1 MGLDVVYGV
10 VKNSIAIENFLKSLS
25 AIPEI
30 DKTGNTVFLGY
41 PLTAKVEESI
51 TVDALLVTREK
62 GVLAFII
69 HEKEDNDEERQD
81 KMYYDL
87 DYAFSKYEKLR
98 KGRKLAFSPQV
109 LTYFCDAKD
118 YDNTGEYLYVNDK
131 NLKDAYIKLPDFDS
145 NYYNILCESLYKISS
160 MKPRKKR
167 LNVQKPDSKGAKIK
181 IIEKQIANLDEWQK
195 KAAYEVPD
203 GPQQIRG
210 LAGSGKT
217 IVLALKAAY
226 LHSQHPEWNIIVTY
240 YTRSLKQQYRRLITN
255 FMTEFS
261 DEKPDW
267 NKLQIIHAW
276 GTNSELGVYSLAA
289 RQIDVTPYDYVAA
302 KQRFGEKYAFRG
314 ICKELLDSA
323 QDSLVENYDAILIDE
338 AQDLPEDFFRLC
350 YKIANKEKRVVF
362 AYDELQNLNNL
373 ESISVENLFGVNED
387 GSPKEKFSNEDG
399 KPRQDIVLPICYRN
413 TKWALTVAH
422 ALGFGIYREKGMIQ
436 AFSTPSTWKDI
447 GYEVKTGQLKRNC
460 KVKLQRGDKSTPEYF
475 RTSISPEDAF
485 QSKAFKTEAEQYI
498 WLSNEIKKNIEQ
510 DELDPD
516 DILVIFPDA
525 YYSQSSYNLFKR
537 FLAQNRIESIL
548 AGVTTDRDTFKVEGA
563 ITCASIYRAKGNEFP
578 MVYVVNA
585 QSCYENSDIIT
596 ARNIIFTAITRA
608 RAWVRV
614 YGYGEDMV
622 LFDRE
627 IQKCINNDYI
637 LEFKNPTEPELEKM
651 RSLYKVISKENA
663 DLIDSSERQIKR
675 LIDLVKKGEIKK
687 EDLSKLSD
695 LFDGIDE

>member
-30 DKTGNTVFLGY
+30 DKSGNTVFLGY

-51 TVDALLVTREK
+51 TVDALLLTKEK

-109 LTYFCDAKD
+109 LTYFCDSKE
-118 YDNTGEYLYVNDK
+118 YDNSGEYLYVNDK
-131 NLKDAYIKLPDFDS
+131 NLKDTYNKLPDFDS

-255 FMTEFS
+255 FMAEFS

-323 QDSLVENYDAILIDE
+323 QDSLIESYDAILIDE

-436 AFSTPSTWKDI
+436 AFSAPSTWKDI
-447 GYEVKTGQLKRNC
+447 GYEVKTGQLRRNC
-460 KVKLQRGDKSTPEYF
+460 KVKLQRGDKSTPDYF
-475 RTSISPEDAF
+475 RTSISPEEAF

-498 WLSNEIKKNIEQ
+498 WLSNDSCFSLFSVPKNTTLMLNFKKMINKC
-510 DELDPD
+510 L
-516 DILVIFPDA
+516 LFVNRMLLF
-525 YYSQSSYNLFKR
+525 SY
-537 FLAQNRIESIL
+537 
-548 AGVTTDRDTFKVEGA
+548 
-563 ITCASIYRAKGNEFP
+563 
-578 MVYVVNA
+578 
-585 QSCYENSDIIT
+585 
-596 ARNIIFTAITRA
+596 
-608 RAWVRV
+608 
-614 YGYGEDMV
+614 
-622 LFDRE
+622 
-627 IQKCINNDYI
+627 
-637 LEFKNPTEPELEKM
+637 
-651 RSLYKVISKENA
+651 
-663 DLIDSSERQIKR
+663 
-675 LIDLVKKGEIKK
+675 VK
-687 EDLSKLSD
+687 
-695 LFDGIDE
+695 